1 MNIRD
6 QCESAEWDPSNFVLI
21 CIHIGNREREYYFQK
36 QQQFLPSYMLFLK
49 SDTDTSSLRAGS
61 MFPSFEL
68 GVLISMK

>member
-21 CIHIGNREREYYFQK
+21 CIHVGNREREYYFQK
-36 QQQFLPSYMLFLK
+36 QQFLPSYMLFLK
-49 SDTDTSSLRAGS
+49 SDIDTSSLRGGS